1 MIVGRRCRWR
11 FNTGLGICLIDR
23 ASRKVYVFAGAG
35 EAGEADVGHVRIG
48 AQSECGCPL
57 AQVVHGREMDNL
69 TPDGLIGLLSSVSCG
84 AFVLTTDQTV
94 VFWNDR
100 AREILGYSADRV
112 VGLRCSSVARGVVG
126 VALSEGCEDGCAMM
140 RSLRDGQMPG
150 RGRLRMRCSWG
161 ERKWIVVTPMAV
173 SGVEQSGPLLV
184 YLFGDSGEEAPATDV
199 ERLVELGGGASRGA
213 DDVHYVRPRNFLAD
227 PAERGFGTE
236 QTADEEALRE
246 MYAYLSS
253 VEERSGWMGRDPTFR
268 ESPEDL
274 ENRIRKASFLGS
286 QPRSGTV
293 AGSEEGQSAEAKP
306 HKVRLTERQRE
317 VLSYLALGWET
328 KYIAEEL
335 GVSWYTVRKHI
346 ENLRRRLGASSRL
359 DAVMIAMRL
368 GIIPSE

>member
-1 MIVGRRCRWR
+1 MI
-11 FNTGLGICLIDR
+11 
-23 ASRKVYVFAGAG
+23 
-35 EAGEADVGHVRIG
+35 
-48 AQSECGCPL
+48 
-57 AQVVHGREMDNL
+57 QVVHGLEIDNL

-100 AREILGYSADRV
+100 AREILGYMPERV
-112 VGLRCSSVARGVVG
+112 VGRRCSSVAHGGVG
-126 VALSEGCEDGCAMM
+126 VALSEGCEDGCPMM

-150 RGRLRMRCSWG
+150 RARLRMRCAWG
-161 ERKWIVVTPMAV
+161 ERKWLVVTPMAV

-184 YLFGDSGEEAPATDV
+184 YLFGDAGEEAPAADV
-199 ERLVELGGGASRGA
+199 ERLVELGGGLGRGA
-213 DDVHYVRPRNFLAD
+213 EDVRYVRPQNFLSDAGD
-227 PAERGFGTE
+227 RAVVVGSS
-236 QTADEEALRE
+236 EEANGSDDPLYR
-246 MYAYLSS
+246 YLGSS
-253 VEERSGWMGRDPTFR
+253 FRGSSGEGEGSNDGGPAR
-268 ESPEDL
+268 EST
-274 ENRIRKASFLGS
+274 G
-286 QPRSGTV
+286 PRSADV
-293 AGSEEGQSAEAKP
+293 I
-306 HKVRLTERQRE
+306 LTDRQRE